1 MVPNF
6 KEKLEEYAHL
16 LVDVGLNIQ
25 PGQLVRLAA
34 PVECAPLARLCA
46 QAALDRGAKDR

>member
-25 PGQLVRLAA
+25 PGQLVRICQPA
-34 PVECAPLARLCA
+34 P
-46 QAALDRGAKDR
+46 GAGQ